1 MIKIESNMKTIAVNL
16 LVVLLLALSAGVGYS
31 ANAAPVNLEQQKAEQ
46 LRRIDT
52 RIKRLQDERAC
63 VSAATTREAVRSCR
77 QQFRPMQKSGS
88 VQ

>member
-1 MIKIESNMKTIAVNL
+1 MKPELNMKTIAVNL

-31 ANAAPVNLEQQKAEQ
+31 ANAAPVSLEQQKAEQ

>member
-1 MIKIESNMKTIAVNL
+1 MKTIAVNL
-16 LVVLLLALSAGVGYS
+16 FVALLISLSAGVGYS
-31 ANAAPVNLEQQKAEQ
+31 AAAPVNLEQQKAEQ
-46 LRRIDT
+46 LRKIDT

-63 VSAATTREAVRSCR
+63 ISAATAREAIRSCR